1 MIIPLGTSV
10 VLNIFLLKRH
20 AMMFKFA
27 LAISDN
33 DCNGISTVILI
44 VYFTDQKSDF

>member
-1 MIIPLGTSV
+1 MMTPSGTSV
-10 VLNIFLLKRH
+10 VLNSFLLRRH

-33 DCNGISTVILI
+33 DCNGVSTVILI